1 MKVLLVHAYSPKNT
15 GDGLLVDL
23 AREVVHEAVPG
34 AQVVCVALDAGSFG
48 TSDVVQWSPTVKA
61 MDPRRAVLL
70 AGALGPHRSL
80 RAAFA
85 DADLIVAV
93 GGGYLRAST
102 ASEGVKSVLAHVSQL
117 RLVARS
123 SAPSVY
129 LPQSIGP
136 YPAPVRRI
144 MERLLRRIDLVCVRD
159 DRSLAELGAARSL
172 ERFPDLA
179 VLEAGK
185 MDRALQVQTVDDVPV
200 VVARELAGP
209 RSYHRLLGELGKALR
224 PVWAVQSTAS
234 NNNDVPLTAR
244 LAGTNDPPLLRDV
257 LAEGTRRVVISTRL
271 HGSMAALLA
280 GSPTIH
286 LSYERKGWGAF
297 EDLGIARHVHN
308 ARSVDAET
316 VLAGVREITDD
327 PGAYWASVN
336 ENLPAIAARHRELVE
351 RVGGLVGAR
360 TGAAR

>member
-1 MKVLLVHAYSPKNT
+1 
-15 GDGLLVDL
+15 
-23 AREVVHEAVPG
+23 
-34 AQVVCVALDAGSFG
+34 
-48 TSDVVQWSPTVKA
+48 
-61 MDPRRAVLL
+61 
-70 AGALGPHRSL
+70 
-80 RAAFA
+80 
-85 DADLIVAV
+85 
-93 GGGYLRAST
+93 
-102 ASEGVKSVLAHVSQL
+102 
-117 RLVARS
+117 
-123 SAPSVY
+123 
-129 LPQSIGP
+129 
-136 YPAPVRRI
+136 
-144 MERLLRRIDLVCVRD
+144 VRD
-159 DRSLAELGAARSL
+159 DRSLAELRAARSL

-185 MDRALQVQTVDDVPV
+185 MDRSLQVQTVDDVPV

-209 RSYHRLLGELGKALR
+209 RSYHRLLAELGKALR

-244 LAGTNDPPLLRDV
+244 LSGTDDPPLLRDV

-297 EDLGIARHVHN
+297 EDLGIAHHVHN

-316 VLAGVREITDD
+316 VLDGVRQITDD

-336 ENLPAIAARHRELVE
+336 EKLPAIAARHRELVE

-360 TGAAR
+360 TGVAR

>member
-1 MKVLLVHAYSPKNT
+1 MKVLLVHAYSPRNT

-23 AREVVHEAVPG
+23 ARDVVHQAVPG
-34 AQVVCVALDAGSFG
+34 AQVVCVALDAESFG
-48 TSDVVQWSPTVKA
+48 TSDVVQWGPVAKGLDA
-61 MDPRRAVLL
+61 RRAVLL
-70 AGALGPHRSL
+70 AGAVGPHRAL
-80 RAAFA
+80 RTAFA
-85 DADLIVAV
+85 EADLIVAV

-102 ASEGVKSVLAHVSQL
+102 WSEGAKSFIAHVSQL

-123 SAPSVY
+123 TAPSVY

-136 YPAPVRRI
+136 YPAPVRRL
-144 MERLLRRIDLVCVRD
+144 MELLLRRIDLVCVRD
-159 DRSLAELGAARSL
+159 DRSLSELGAAGTL

-179 VLEAGK
+179 VLEAGT
-185 MDRALQVQTVDDVPV
+185 MDRSLQAQTIDDVPV
-200 VVARELAGP
+200 VVARELARP
-209 RSYHRLLGELGKALR
+209 RNYHRLLGELGEALR

-234 NNNDVPLTAR
+234 NNNDVPLTSK
-244 LAGTNDPPLLRDV
+244 LSGMDDPPLLGHV
-257 LAEGTRRVVISTRL
+257 LAGGSRRVVVSTRL

-308 ARSVDAET
+308 ARSVDSAT

-327 PGAYWASVN
+327 PSAYWASVN
-336 ENLPAIAARHRELVE
+336 EKLPAIAVRHRELVE
-351 RVGGLVGAR
+351 RVRGLVASRAGVS
-360 TGAAR
+360 G

>member
-1 MKVLLVHAYSPKNT
+1 MKILLVHAYSPRNT

-23 AREVVHEAVPG
+23 ARDVVHQAVPD
-34 AQVVCVALDAGSFG
+34 AQIVCVALDAGAFG
-48 TSDVVQWSPTVKA
+48 TSDVVQWSPAAQVT
-61 MDPRRAVLL
+61 DPRRAVLL
-70 AGALGPHRSL
+70 AGVLGPHRAL

-102 ASEGVKSVLAHVSQL
+102 VGEGVKSFLAHVSQL

-123 SAPSVY
+123 TAPSVY

-136 YPAPVRRI
+136 YPAPVRRLVQ
-144 MERLLRRIDLVCVRD
+144 RLLARIDLVCVRD
-159 DRSLAELGAARSL
+159 DRSRAELAAAGTL

-179 VLEAGK
+179 VLEAGT
-185 MDRALQVQTVDDVPV
+185 MDRALQARTIDDVPV
-200 VVARELAGP
+200 VVARELPGP
-209 RSYHRLLGELGKALR
+209 RNYHRLLDGLGRALG

-244 LAGTNDPPLLRDV
+244 LAGTDDPPLLRDV
-257 LAEGTRRVVISTRL
+257 LAGGTRRVVISTRL

-308 ARSVDAET
+308 ARNVDVDT
-316 VLAGVREITDD
+316 VLAGVREITED
-327 PGAYWASVN
+327 PATYWASVN
-336 ENLPAIAARHRELVE
+336 ERLPAVAARHRELVE
-351 RVGGLVGAR
+351 RVGGLA
-360 TGAAR
+360 AARAGVAR